1 MDKKK
6 NTKSSNREKP
16 ENKKQ
21 EASKRKEALT
31 LIMLKIRLIQI
42 LIQKFNLRL
51 RKKLA

>member
-21 EASKRKEALT
+21 EASKK
-31 LIMLKIRLIQI
+31 
-42 LIQKFNLRL
+42 KFSDAH
-51 RKKLA
+51 KKLHYPAINVR